1 MQTRSPRSSS
11 ERRAEIRRDEDA
23 ARRGDDTRFVE
34 IRILPTEEN
43 LEAVRDYDG
52 PEESLSQAEK
62 FMRAVGKVPRYQLR
76 VKCML
81 IRATFDEK
89 VAEISES
96 VSLVAQAVKEVRT
109 SPALK
114 KVLQMTLALGNYLNG
129 GTNKGAAWGFKLDT
143 LSKLSGTKTVD
154 NKSTLLHYIAGLL
167 AKEAEKGNSSGGD
180 GEEKTTDAV
189 LLLKQMPSLEQAL
202 RVVWVDAGADVS
214 ALRGSL
220 KQVENAVS
228 SDKEE
233 SFKAA
238 LGDFHSRATAEEK
251 KLTEEHAV
259 ADKGCLDLCAW
270 LAEEVKG
277 GKLEPEK
284 VFAALHTFALA
295 LEKAHA
301 FNVEAVEKEA
311 KKKRMEA
318 AAKARE
324 EEMAARKL
332 SKASSGGSAAGK
344 GGGPAGPA
352 GLGGKGGARP
362 GGPRPPGNGPPR
374 PGFGMAGV
382 NDELTRKLAARGN
395 GRGNLVDGV
404 KDGLAD
410 GSILVQ
416 KRNESFGRR
425 ASMKRSAGQGGSHG
439 SAGEGPSKPPP
450 PPGPPPPSPPAA
462 AAELSSRTD
471 RDHSPNTGAS
481 PKASPVAA
489 RSKRKGLLG
498 GIRNRSKTG

>member
-1 MQTRSPRSSS
+1 VLRSLH
-11 ERRAEIRRDEDA
+11 
-23 ARRGDDTRFVE
+23 G
-34 IRILPTEEN
+34 
-43 LEAVRDYDG
+43 AV
-52 PEESLSQAEK
+52 
-62 FMRAVGKVPRYQLR
+62 
-76 VKCML
+76 C
-81 IRATFDEK
+81 
-89 VAEISES
+89 
-96 VSLVAQAVKEVRT
+96 
-109 SPALK
+109 
-114 KVLQMTLALGNYLNG
+114 
-129 GTNKGAAWGFKLDT
+129 
-143 LSKLSGTKTVD
+143 
-154 NKSTLLHYIAGLL
+154 
-167 AKEAEKGNSSGGD
+167 
-180 GEEKTTDAV
+180 
-189 LLLKQMPSLEQAL
+189 EQ
-202 RVVWVDAGADVS
+202 
-214 ALRGSL
+214 
-220 KQVENAVS
+220 
-228 SDKEE
+228 
-233 SFKAA
+233 
-238 LGDFHSRATAEEK
+238 
-251 KLTEEHAV
+251 EHAV

-450 PPGPPPPSPPAA
+450 PPGPPPPEPPLKPPPPPGPPPPSPPAA